1 MPVGLINIIIIT
13 MKPRVPWFI
22 FKKSI
27 VFVIIL
33 LAVLALFCLIQQGY
47 DFGQSKYLK
56 DALVFLTIFI
66 VTFWVFKIN
75 LALFD
80 WYAQNV
86 AAKTQTNLDDKFIPL
101 FKRLSSTIIWSLGLI
116 VFLGRLGVNINALV
130 ATLGVG
136 SLAIALAAQD
146 TISNIIAGFLIMI
159 DHPFSVGEEIKLPS
173 GEKVKVLD
181 IGIRRSKFLSQDEA
195 IVIMPNLELS
205 KSKITNYSQLKNIKR
220 DV

>member
-1 MPVGLINIIIIT
+1 MSQKKSEKISVLIFKRSLIFLI
-13 MKPRVPWFI
+13 VLGAVLGSFWFI
-22 FKKSI
+22 SQSDI
-27 VFVIIL
+27 
-33 LAVLALFCLIQQGY
+33 
-47 DFGQSKYLK
+47 FGQSKYLK
-56 DALVFLTIFI
+56 EILVFLVIFI
-66 VTFWVFKIN
+66 VTFWVFRIN
-75 LALFD
+75 LVLFN

-86 AAKTQTNLDDKFIPL
+86 AAKTETTLDDRFIPL
-101 FKRLSSTIIWSLGLI
+101 FKRLSGIIIWSLGLI
-116 VFLGRLGVNINALV
+116 IFLGRLGVNINALV

-159 DHPFSVGEEIKLPS
+159 DQPFMIGDDIKLPS

-205 KSKITNYSQLKNIKR
+205 KSKITNYSQAKNL
-220 DV
+220 DSNA